1 MKTHVMVQSLALEQ
15 SSTTR
20 FKVSSD
26 LQKMRDAAETI
37 SREERARTL
46 TTRLLNAAPR
56 PATHYE
62 SGDHVCVWRSATL
75 KSRKRDDTYNP
86 KARFDLL
93 VQDGLYFLN
102 HRYIQID
109 EKGLFGYFLEQ
120 GFIDAHHSRS
130 VWQQR
135 PRSPWRC

>member
-1 MKTHVMVQSLALEQ
+1 
-15 SSTTR
+15 
-20 FKVSSD
+20 
-26 LQKMRDAAETI
+26 MRDAAETI

-86 KARFDLL
+86 EARFIGPGRVILIEPSVYPDRREG
-93 VQDGLYFLN
+93 V
-102 HRYIQID
+102 IWV
-109 EKGLFGYFLEQ
+109 LFGARVYRCAPEQ
-120 GFIDAHHSRS
+120 VRLATEAEITMEMLKGS
-130 VWQQR
+130 
-135 PRSPWRC
+135 